1 MKKLIPFV
9 LLSITLFPLLAIA
22 QGGVAEPPIS
32 FPTNT
37 TLNIWEM
44 LKKAAKWLLN
54 IVVLVGV
61 IIIVWAGFTYVTAA
75 GDSDKTKKALNAI
88 IYALLGIAIALLAYW
103 LVNVVLNFIGIP
115 TTVSP

>member
-1 MKKLIPFV
+1 MKKIIPFL
-9 LLSITLFPLLAIA
+9 LLSIVLVPFLATA
-22 QGGVAEPPIS
+22 QGGVAEPPLS

-54 IVVLVGV
+54 IVILVGV
-61 IIIVWAGFTYVTAA
+61 IVIVWAGFTYVTAA
-75 GDSDKTKKALNAI
+75 GDSEKTKKSLNAI

-103 LVNVVLNFIGIP
+103 LVNVVLGFIGIP
-115 TTVSP
+115 TSVNP